1 MTLKNNFFIRYLLR
15 LFFSLAFLNL
25 LLIAAVLAE
34 PLLSGAPAQQVQAK
48 SAVQQ
53 KKLSLHFA
61 NIEVSELLKELA
73 RLGQTNFLISES
85 IQGSISVDLHH
96 IPWSSAVQ
104 SILASK
110 GLSMLRHGDIF
121 WIGPYAEINAFQK
134 HRRED
139 AALPFGG
146 DHPQSPRQILIEAR
160 IVEADDRFARDLG
173 AKLSFL
179 GEGASS
185 HLQPKMNAGFDLA
198 TSGLNGFN
206 PISAAA
212 TLLSKN
218 ASGLLQAELSAL
230 EAQGQGKVISN
241 PRIMTSDQVKATIE
255 QGTELPYQ
263 VSSQSGS
270 KLQFRKANL
279 RLEVIPKI
287 HPDGMI
293 SMLVGI
299 TKDTI
304 GMKTEQG
311 YAIDTKTLSS
321 EVTVENGGTVI
332 IGGIYQT
339 TERED
344 IVKVPLLGDIPIL
357 GHLFRHS
364 AKLKDKKELLVFL
377 TPTVLTKP

>member
-53 KKLSLHFA
+53 KNLSLHFA

-85 IQGSISVDLHH
+85 IRGSISVDLHH

-179 GEGASS
+179 GEGAST